1 MYFGIFFVPL
11 HSQKMATHVRHIYL
25 LAFILLAWL
34 PMSAQDASS
43 AEDSASVVSQM
54 DSIEVS
60 LLTCTPGKDMYAK
73 FGHTALRVRDYT
85 IHRDVVFNYGCF
97 DYNANNFVLKFVL
110 GQTDYLLDAE
120 EFEFLK
126 YRYGM
131 LGNGVSE
138 QVLNLSQEEANR
150 LLTLLLEN
158 LRPEN
163 QEYRY
168 NWLYDNCTERARD
181 MIEKAVDGHIE
192 YAKVTNPEI
201 TVREMLHHC
210 LETSP
215 WVAFGI
221 DLILGAEI
229 DQKVTDRI
237 MMFLPDVLRRESD
250 GAHIIRQD
258 GTQVEYISGRAVVLE
273 DTNEPE
279 KAYTVGSPLFVFSL
293 LLLFTLA
300 LFAYELRHRR
310 YVLWMDVVMH
320 VCQGLAGLLVAFLFF
335 LSEHPAVD
343 SNWLVIILNPL
354 PLLYVVWLIYCQ
366 RTKRHNRVAYINLAV
381 LSAFLVTM
389 TLCPQSFNPATW
401 LMVVSLLI
409 RALSQAHFASPRAQR
424 KSPFGKFQGFN
435 LSRS

>member
-1 MYFGIFFVPL
+1 MWCIFLPFCEINVVENGILGFFSVPL
-11 HSQKMATHVRHIYL
+11 SPFFMERLIRHIYL
-25 LAFILLAWL
+25 ISFFLLMWI
-34 PMSAQDASS
+34 PMSAQDELIAV
-43 AEDSASVVSQM
+43 DVDGDTLLL

-73 FGHTALRVRDYT
+73 FGHTALRVRDFT
-85 IHRDVVFNYGCF
+85 KNQDVVFNYGCF

-120 EFEFLK
+120 EFDFLK

-131 LGNGVSE
+131 LGNGVEE
-138 QVLNLSQEEANR
+138 QVLNLSQLEANR
-150 LLTLLLEN
+150 LLALLLEN

-181 MIEKAVDGHIE
+181 MIEKAVDGSIE
-192 YAKVTNPEI
+192 YAKVTNPNI

-210 LETSP
+210 LEKSP

-237 MMFLPDVLRRESD
+237 MMFLPDVLMRESD
-250 GAHIIRQD
+250 GARIVRKD
-258 GTQVEYISGRAVVLE
+258 GSRVEYICGRDTVL
-273 DTNEPE
+273 DDKNEPE
-279 KAYTVGSPLFVFSL
+279 VAYTVGTPLFMFSL
-293 LLLFTLA
+293 LLLLSLA
-300 LFAYELRHRR
+300 LFAHELRHRCH
-310 YVLWMDVVMH
+310 VVWMDVVMH

-343 SNWLVIILNPL
+343 SNWLVVILNPL
-354 PLLYVVWLIYCQ
+354 PLFYAAWLVYCHRTRRCNKFAYV
-366 RTKRHNRVAYINLAV
+366 NLAV
-381 LSAFLVTM
+381 LAAFLVTM
-389 TLCPQSFNPATW
+389 TICPQSFNTAMW
-401 LMVVSLLI
+401 LIVVSLLI
-409 RALSQAHFASPRAQR
+409 RALSQAHFAFHQAR
-424 KSPFGKFQGFN
+424 
-435 LSRS
+435 

>member
-1 MYFGIFFVPL
+1 
-11 HSQKMATHVRHIYL
+11 MATHVRHIYL
-25 LAFILLAWL
+25 LAIILLAWL

-424 KSPFGKFQGFN
+424 RSPFGKFQGFN

>member
-1 MYFGIFFVPL
+1 
-11 HSQKMATHVRHIYL
+11 MATHVRHIYL

-120 EFEFLK
+120 EFELLK

-424 KSPFGKFQGFN
+424 RSPFGKFQGFN

>member
-1 MYFGIFFVPL
+1 ML
-11 HSQKMATHVRHIYL
+11 T
-25 LAFILLAWL
+25 WL
-34 PMSAQDASS
+34 PVSAQDAQTDKEMVV
-43 AEDSASVVSQM
+43 AEDSATITPRL

-85 IHRDVVFNYGCF
+85 INKDVVFNYGCF
-97 DYNANNFVLKFVL
+97 DYNANNFVLKFLL

-150 LLTLLLEN
+150 LLLLLLEN

-181 MIEKAVDGHIE
+181 VIEKAVNGKIE

-221 DLILGAEI
+221 DLILGSEI

-237 MMFLPDVLRRESD
+237 MMFIPDVLKRESD
-250 GAHIIRQD
+250 AAHIIRED
-258 GTQVEYISGRAVVLE
+258 GTQVEYINRRAIVLE

-293 LLLFTLA
+293 LLLGTMA
-300 LFAYELRHRR
+300 LFAYELRNRR
-310 YVLWMDVVMH
+310 YVMWLDVVMH

-354 PLLYVVWLIYCQ
+354 SLFYAGWIIYCH
-366 RTKRHNRVAYINLAV
+366 RTHRHNRMAYINLAV
-381 LSAFLVTM
+381 LSAFLVIM
-389 TLCPQSFNPATW
+389 TLCPQSFNPAMW
-401 LMVVSLLI
+401 LLEVSLLI
-409 RALSQAHFASPRAQR
+409 RALSQAHFAYHR
-424 KSPFGKFQGFN
+424 K
-435 LSRS
+435 R

>member
-1 MYFGIFFVPL
+1 MLTWFPV
-11 HSQKMATHVRHIYL
+11 
-25 LAFILLAWL
+25 
-34 PMSAQDASS
+34 SAQDAQTDKEMAV
-43 AEDSASVVSQM
+43 AEDSATITPRL

-73 FGHTALRVRDYT
+73 FGHTALRVRDFT
-85 IHRDVVFNYGCF
+85 INKDVVFNYGCF
-97 DYNANNFVLKFVL
+97 DYNANNFVLKFLL

-150 LLTLLLEN
+150 LLLLLLEN

-181 MIEKAVDGHIE
+181 VIEKAVNGKIE

-221 DLILGAEI
+221 DLILGSEI

-237 MMFLPDVLRRESD
+237 MMFIPDVLKRESD
-250 GAHIIRQD
+250 AAHIIRED
-258 GTQVEYISGRAVVLE
+258 GTQVEYINRRAIVLE

-293 LLLFTLA
+293 LLLGTMA
-300 LFAYELRHRR
+300 LFAYELRNRR
-310 YVLWMDVVMH
+310 YVMWLDVVMH

-335 LSEHPAVD
+335 LSEHPAVE

-354 PLLYVVWLIYCQ
+354 PLFYAGWIIYCH
-366 RTKRHNRVAYINLAV
+366 RTHRHNRMAYINLAV
-381 LSAFLVTM
+381 LSAFLVIM
-389 TLCPQSFNPATW
+389 TLCPQSFNPAMW
-401 LMVVSLLI
+401 LLEVSLLI
-409 RALSQAHFASPRAQR
+409 RALSQAHFAYHR
-424 KSPFGKFQGFN
+424 K
-435 LSRS
+435 R

>member
-1 MYFGIFFVPL
+1 
-11 HSQKMATHVRHIYL
+11 
-25 LAFILLAWL
+25 
-34 PMSAQDASS
+34 
-43 AEDSASVVSQM
+43 
-54 DSIEVS
+54 
-60 LLTCTPGKDMYAK
+60 
-73 FGHTALRVRDYT
+73 
-85 IHRDVVFNYGCF
+85 
-97 DYNANNFVLKFVL
+97 
-110 GQTDYLLDAE
+110 
-120 EFEFLK
+120 
-126 YRYGM
+126 
-131 LGNGVSE
+131 
-138 QVLNLSQEEANR
+138 
-150 LLTLLLEN
+150 
-158 LRPEN
+158 
-163 QEYRY
+163 
-168 NWLYDNCTERARD
+168 

-424 KSPFGKFQGFN
+424 RSPFGKFQGFN